1 MKNELFVI
9 AGEVAKQCINQIKNR
24 LRATSGMIV
33 QESRVEDFLIT
44 EKLRI
49 REEYVQIMREEE
61 REYVKVIFLKLAE
74 YDYNAGLMWL
84 HIVSGGRCLDS
95 RSKLPESRD

>member
-9 AGEVAKQCINQIKNR
+9 AGEVEKQCINQIKNR
-24 LRATSGMIV
+24 LRATSGTIV
-33 QESRVEDFLIT
+33 QESLVEDFLIT

-74 YDYNAGLMWL
+74 YDYNAA
-84 HIVSGGRCLDS
+84 
-95 RSKLPESRD
+95 

>member
-24 LRATSGMIV
+24 LLTTSGTIV
-33 QESRVEDFLIT
+33 QESRIEDFLIT

-49 REEYVQIMREEE
+49 REEYKQIMREEAKE
-61 REYVKVIFLKLAE
+61 CVKVIFSKLAE
-74 YDYNAGLMWL
+74 YDYNPAIMWL
-84 HIVSGGRCLDS
+84 DIVGGGRCLDS

>member
-33 QESRVEDFLIT
+33 QESRIEDFLIT

-49 REEYVQIMREEE
+49 REEYKQIMREEA
-61 REYVKVIFLKLAE
+61 REYVKMIFLKLAK
-74 YDYNAGLMWL
+74 YDYNADLMRL
-84 HIVSGGRCLDS
+84 DIVGGGRCLDS